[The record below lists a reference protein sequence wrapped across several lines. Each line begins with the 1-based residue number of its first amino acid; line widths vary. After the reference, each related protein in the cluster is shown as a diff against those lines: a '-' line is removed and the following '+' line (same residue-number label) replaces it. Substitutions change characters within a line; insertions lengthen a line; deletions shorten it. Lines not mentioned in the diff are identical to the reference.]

1 MIRLSGIRKTYRKP
15 RQLVLDGVDLDIP
28 QGALY
33 GLLGPNGAGKTTLIH
48 ILTGILAADGG
59 EIRIDDRPRL
69 PGRVA
74 SDIALVPQDLAFY
87 PTLSVI
93 ENLRFYAAAAGVA
106 AHERAARIERAI
118 ETAELQNHLRKPAEH
133 LSGGLKRR
141 LNLAIGLLGSPRI
154 LVLDEP
160 TVGIDP
166 QSRHFILE
174 TLRRLNAEGMTLLY
188 ASHYMEEVEQLCR
201 HVAIIDRGRLLCAGE
216 VGELLA
222 QGADQSLQADL
233 DRAPDPALRRELEER
248 CGARFATAQRLLI
261 ETAHPGATLQT
272 LDTLLHEAGIGLR
285 CARYGCATLEALF
298 LQLTRH
304 ALRD

>member
-15 RQLVLDGVDLDIP
+15 RQLALDGIDLEIP

-48 ILTGILAADGG
+48 ILTGILAADSG
-59 EIRIDDRPRL
+59 EVRIDDRPRR

-87 PTLSVI
+87 PTLSVA

-106 AHERAARIERAI
+106 ARDRTSRIERAI

-141 LNLAIGLLGSPRI
+141 LNLAIGLLGSPRV

-222 QGADQSLQADL
+222 QGAGQSLQVDL
-233 DRAPDPALRRELEER
+233 DRAPDPPLRRVLEER

-261 ETAHPGATLQT
+261 ETAQPGVALQT
-272 LDTLLHEAGIGLR
+272 LDTLLQETGIGLR

>member
-1 MIRLSGIRKTYRKP
+1 MIRLSGIRKTYRHP
-15 RQLVLDGVDLDIP
+15 RQVALDGIDLDIP
-28 QGALY
+28 SGALY

-48 ILTGILAADGG
+48 ILAGILAADGG
-59 EIRIDDRPRL
+59 EIRIDGRPRR

-87 PTLSVI
+87 PTLSVA
-93 ENLRFYAAAAGVA
+93 ENLRFYAAAAGVPA
-106 AHERAARIERAI
+106 RERTQRIEQAVS
-118 ETAELQNHLRKPAEH
+118 TAELQNHLRKPAEH

-141 LNLAIGLLGSPRI
+141 LNLAIGLLGSPRV

-201 HVAIIDRGRLLCAGE
+201 HVAIIDHGRILCAGE

-222 QGADQSLQADL
+222 RGAGQSLQAEL
-233 DRAPDPALRRELEER
+233 EQAPGPALRRALEER
-248 CGARFATAQRLLI
+248 CGARFDTAQRLAI
-261 ETAHPGATLQT
+261 DTDRPGETLQD
-272 LDTLLHEAGIGLR
+272 LDRMLREAGVGLR
-285 CARYGCATLEALF
+285 CARYGCASLEALF

-304 ALRD
+304 TLRD

>member
-1 MIRLSGIRKTYRKP
+1 MIRLSGIRKTYRHL
-15 RQLVLDGVDLDIP
+15 RQLALDGIDLEIP
-28 QGALY
+28 SGALY

-59 EIRIDDRPRL
+59 DVRIDGRPRRA
-69 PGRVA
+69 GRVFP
-74 SDIALVPQDLAFY
+74 DIALVPQDLAFY
-87 PTLSVI
+87 PTLSVA
-93 ENLRFYAAAAGVA
+93 ENLRFYAAAAGVPA
-106 AHERAARIERAI
+106 RERAQRIERAV

-141 LNLAIGLLGSPRI
+141 LNLAIGLLGSPRV

-201 HVAIIDRGRLLCAGE
+201 HVAIIDHGRILCAGE

-222 QGADQSLQADL
+222 SGAGQSLQAEL
-233 DRAPDPALRRELEER
+233 DRAPDTTLRRTLEQR
-248 CGARFATAQRLLI
+248 CGARFDTAQRLTI
-261 ETAHPGATLQT
+261 DTGQPGATLQN
-272 LDTLLHEAGIGLR
+272 LEQMLREGGVGLR
-285 CARYGCATLEALF
+285 CVRYGCASLEALF

-304 ALRD
+304 TLRD